1 MSSIR
6 RSSRARA
13 GDKGTGHPDR
23 RNQEGGNGENSGDEA
38 RFGKRIKRL
47 AVHIGG
53 SVVTRLGRALRLG
66 RQSDDTGSIN
76 RQHSVTR

>member
-6 RSSRARA
+6 RSSRARD

-23 RNQEGGNGENSGDEA
+23 RNQEGGNGQNSSDEA
-38 RFGKRIKRL
+38 GFRKGIKRS

-53 SVVTRLGRALRLG
+53 SVVTRLGPALRLG
-66 RQSDDTGSIN
+66 RQSDTGGRD